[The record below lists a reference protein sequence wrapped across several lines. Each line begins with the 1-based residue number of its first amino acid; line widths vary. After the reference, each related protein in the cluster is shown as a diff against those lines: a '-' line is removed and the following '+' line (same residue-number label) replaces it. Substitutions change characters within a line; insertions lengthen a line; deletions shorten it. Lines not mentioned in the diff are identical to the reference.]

1 MRVRLGYV
9 AIALGLPKTTSSS
22 SVTYT
27 YYQKLTTKE
36 EKLNKL
42 KKVSYSNILDLRKIL
57 EYNIKNNIHPELFTE
72 L

>member
-9 AIALGLPKTTSSS
+9 AIALGHPKTTSSS

-42 KKVSYSNILDLRKIL
+42 KKVSYLI
-57 EYNIKNNIHPELFTE
+57 Y
-72 L
+72 